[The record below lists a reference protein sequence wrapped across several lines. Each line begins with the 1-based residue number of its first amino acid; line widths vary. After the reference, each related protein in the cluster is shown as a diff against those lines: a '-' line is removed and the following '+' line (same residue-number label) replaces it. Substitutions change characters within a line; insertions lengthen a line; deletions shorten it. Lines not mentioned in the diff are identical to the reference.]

1 MLLKIESYDRTDKQ
15 NKYGKDVFKDRE
27 EAVYTSFRNGA

>member
-1 MLLKIESYDRTDKQ
+1 MMLLKIEYYPDKQ